1 MNQDYHI
8 FQGMRQDNPPIRQE
22 AKFLWDAY
30 NIRLTNRGD
39 NSIFSISNEKG
50 NTSILTLDDYYVGH
64 CVIGEYLIIFTVV
77 KGTLAPGVKRKTN
90 IYRIDKNFKVKT
102 LVSTPLNMQTT
113 PIETLGV
120 YEGEFVQKVY
130 WVDGINQPRVI
141 NIVAD
146 KLAVNLGEVQTEE
159 KYK

>member
-50 NTSILTLDDYYVGH
+50 NTNILTLDDYYVGH

-77 KGTLAPGVKRKTN
+77 KGTLAPEVKRKTN
-90 IYRIDKNFKVKT
+90 IYRIDKKT
-102 LVSTPLNMQTT
+102 RLIISRNIIDCALGICSPSGAIYFDEIKNISPLQ
-113 PIETLGV
+113 
-120 YEGEFVQKVY
+120 
-130 WVDGINQPRVI
+130 
-141 NIVAD
+141 
-146 KLAVNLGEVQTEE
+146 
-159 KYK
+159 